1 MRIDINKTNYIERLD
16 EILQQ
21 FHIATQPI
29 ILRGVESQMNFD
41 KDNGS

>member
-21 FHIATQPI
+21 FHIATHPMTND
-29 ILRGVESQMNFD
+29 VKSQVNFD
-41 KDNGS
+41 KDDGS